1 MRDLSEFLEFLIFF
15 GLVLIAVLFWSLIM
29 YPLSHKLCMDKYS
42 DFNPE
47 FHFVEGCMVEVD
59 GRRVP
64 DDALRIVP

>member
-15 GLVLIAVLFWSLIM
+15 GLVLIAWSLIM

-59 GRRVP
+59 GRRGP